1 MKERNTKSVRH
12 FAVSVVGR
20 DRPGI
25 AAAVTEVLL
34 KHRGNIEDSQMTILR
49 GHFTIMLIVSTPEY
63 VKSEDLEQDLA
74 EVRQRLDLEAVVV
87 NEVTEIEPSAEP
99 EATHIVS
106 VYGVDHPGIVHA
118 VTASLAKQQ
127 VNITDLTTRLVSS
140 HGSEPLYAMMLE
152 VVLPPGVSVEK
163 IDESLRSVRESE
175 GVELTVRE
183 LERDAL

>member
-1 MKERNTKSVRH
+1 VRH

-25 AAAVTEVLL
+25 AAAVSEVLL
-34 KHRGNIEDSQMTILR
+34 LHRGNIEDSQMTILR
-49 GHFTIMLIVSTPEY
+49 GHFTITLIVSTPENI
-63 VKSEDLEQDLA
+63 DAANLQQDLA
-74 EVRQRLDLEAVVV
+74 AVRERLDLEAVVV
-87 NEVTEIEPSAEP
+87 NEVTEIAPAAEP
-99 EATHIVS
+99 VATHIVS

-118 VTASLAKQQ
+118 VTSNLAKQQ
-127 VNITDLTTRLVSS
+127 VNITDLTTRLISS

-163 IDESLRSVRESE
+163 IEEALRDVTERE

-183 LERDAL
+183 LEQDAL